1 MYTMY
6 LIYTLYNVHHEQY
19 EEGNKIINFFL
30 MSVITEIE
38 TSPTKMYFQASGYI
52 SGAKHCL
59 LSTKQYKNHR
69 FSQKVSPIGI
79 IDEDKL

>member
-19 EEGNKIINFFL
+19 EEGNKIINFFF

-38 TSPTKMYFQASGYI
+38 TSPTKMYF
-52 SGAKHCL
+52 
-59 LSTKQYKNHR
+59 
-69 FSQKVSPIGI
+69 
-79 IDEDKL
+79 